1 MEQQAEILDIDNG
14 EAGSVDWKGE
24 VDARR
29 KKQKAASTVQIMCG
43 GGGGGGVVEL

>member
-1 MEQQAEILDIDNG
+1 MEQQAEILDNENG
-14 EAGSVDWKGE
+14 EAGSVDWMDE

-43 GGGGGGVVEL
+43 GGGGGVVEL